1 MKIKPNSFLYN
12 FSFVFGAQVLVL
24 IISVLRALILPKFL
38 PVEGFGYWEVYWFY
52 TSYVGIFCLGYN
64 DGIYLKYGECNVD
77 QLPMAD
83 IRSANRLFCLFLT
96 IVAAVAIAVVSGR
109 VEDSQTAFSLCFAAA
124 NILIL
129 GLTGVFIFVFQ
140 ITAQFKKYSF
150 FSVLDKIAV
159 LVTIL
164 LLVIINE
171 KNFRYVVVA
180 DVTFKFI
187 VLLIMVVRM
196 PDMIFGSFTGFK
208 RAFKFMFDNMSVGIK
223 LMIAN
228 LMSML
233 LVGAGKFI
241 VQYFGDITD
250 FAIYSFG
257 VSITGL
263 VLTAVTAISLVLYPT
278 IKRMSESS
286 YATVFGKVNTST
298 RVLGLISLLLFFPM
312 YFFVEWFYPNYVSV
326 LSYLAYLF
334 LIIYFQCKI
343 SLLNNTFYKVM
354 RLETQMLIA
363 NLSCVLLFVIIAL
376 VLYPVFPQMKTI
388 AVCTM
393 VAMLIRC
400 YSSEIS
406 LSKQLGMKPEPRI
419 VLELMI
425 VTAFLVSTELL
436 SVWLSAVIYC
446 VILAVWLIRD
456 RDENKVLIEMIT
468 QKNRD

>member
-1 MKIKPNSFLYN
+1 M
-12 FSFVFGAQVLVL
+12 
-24 IISVLRALILPKFL
+24 
-38 PVEGFGYWEVYWFY
+38 
-52 TSYVGIFCLGYN
+52 
-64 DGIYLKYGECNVD
+64 
-77 QLPMAD
+77 
-83 IRSANRLFCLFLT
+83 
-96 IVAAVAIAVVSGR
+96 
-109 VEDSQTAFSLCFAAA
+109 
-124 NILIL
+124 
-129 GLTGVFIFVFQ
+129 TGVFIFVFQ